1 MSGQS
6 TLAAAVASLSFST
19 KTNLSS
25 NTITESGQRRKV
37 AAAGNNIYTIWTDDT
52 PGPLGDIF
60 FRRSNNG
67 GNSFSST
74 INLSNNGGGSFN
86 PYMAVS

>member
-25 NTITESGQRRKV
+25 NTITESGQQRKV

-52 PGPLGDIF
+52 PGNDEIF
-60 FRRSNNG
+60 FRRSTDG
-67 GNSFSST
+67 GSTFGST
-74 INLSNNGGGSFN
+74 INLSNNGGESFN
-86 PYMAVS
+86 PHMAVS